1 MELQNN
7 YEQIAAQN
15 AEVVA
20 LSTDNLEG
28 AKWAI
33 DSLGVPFQVVYD
45 LSTDVPKAYDV
56 WNLYGDNLATGSA
69 FVIDTNGIVRW
80 KQIYSGIHDLV
91 TANAIVQALQSL

>member
-7 YEQIAAQN
+7 YQQIAAQN

-33 DSLGVPFQVVYD
+33 DSLGVPFQVVFD
-45 LSTDVPKAYDV
+45 LSTDVPKAYEV

-91 TANAIVQALQSL
+91 TANAIVEALKAL

>member
-20 LSTDNLEG
+20 VSTDNLEG

-33 DSLGVPFQVVYD
+33 DSLGVPFKVAYD
-45 LSTDVPKAYDV
+45 LSTEVPKAYEV

-69 FVIDTNGIVRW
+69 FVIDTNGIIRW
-80 KQIYSGIHDLV
+80 KHIYAGIHDL
-91 TANAIVQALQSL
+91 TPAANIIQALQSL

>member
-7 YEQIAAQN
+7 YQQIAEQN

-33 DSLGVPFQVVYD
+33 DSLGVPFKVVYD

-80 KQIYSGIHDLV
+80 SQIYSGIHDLV
-91 TANAIVQALQSL
+91 TATAIVDALKTL

>member
-7 YEQIAAQN
+7 YEQIAGQN

-45 LSTDVPKAYDV
+45 TSTEVPKAYDV

-69 FVIDTNGIVRW
+69 FLIDTNGIVRW
-80 KQIYSGIHDLV
+80 SQVYSGIYDLI
-91 TANAIVQALQSL
+91 TADAIIEALKAL

>member
-7 YEQIAAQN
+7 YDQIAALN

-20 LSTDNLEG
+20 VSTDNLEG

-33 DSLGVPFQVVYD
+33 DSLGVPFKVAYD

-80 KQIYSGIHDLV
+80 SQIYSGIHDLV
-91 TANAIVQALQSL
+91 TANAIVEALQAL

>member
-7 YEQIAAQN
+7 YDQIAALN

-20 LSTDNLEG
+20 VSTDNLEG

-33 DSLGVPFQVVYD
+33 DSLGVPFQVAYA

-69 FVIDTNGIVRW
+69 FLIDTNGIVRW

-91 TANAIVQALQSL
+91 TANAIVEALQAL